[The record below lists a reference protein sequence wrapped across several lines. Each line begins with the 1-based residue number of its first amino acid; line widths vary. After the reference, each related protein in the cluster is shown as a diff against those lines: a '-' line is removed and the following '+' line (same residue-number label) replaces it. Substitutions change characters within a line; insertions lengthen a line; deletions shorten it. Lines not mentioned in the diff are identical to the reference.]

1 MMYAMQIL
9 LFVGLLF
16 GFTVWICQQSGY
28 SLKTAVDIFS
38 AFVMVGVLCVM
49 FLALVAC
56 GPKSS
61 THTVQGEATIKVV
74 VGVDLTVCDQFP
86 VEQRL
91 ECVQALLDLAKT
103 LNEKDEDES
112 GFDGLVGGVL

>member
-1 MMYAMQIL
+1 MIAIQIL
-9 LFVGLLF
+9 LFVGILF
-16 GFTVWICQQSGY
+16 GFTVWACQQAGL
-28 SLKTAVDIFS
+28 SLKTAINVFS
-38 AFVMVGVLCVM
+38 TFIMIAAFCAL
-49 FLALVAC
+49 FLSLVAC

-86 VEQRL
+86 VDQRL

-103 LNEKDEDES
+103 LNEKDEDN
-112 GFDGLVGGVL
+112 GFDGLIGGL